1 MIMLRLDNLKGSLVI
16 SVVVQHCD
24 GGAGLCW
31 LCASRP
37 VLARS
42 DGEVAALSG
51 QRQGKAQRGTGGVYL
66 GSDTDPQR
74 HCQS

>member
-1 MIMLRLDNLKGSLVI
+1 MVHNLKGLLVI

-24 GGAGLCW
+24 EGACLRW
-31 LCASRP
+31 LGASRP

-42 DGEVAALSG
+42 DGEVAALGGQWQRAG
-51 QRQGKAQRGTGGVYL
+51 QRSTGRIYL

-74 HCQS
+74 HRQS